1 LFTPQPRELLQRAH
15 LRYGQPRELLQDK
28 STPEIRRDGIII
40 IIMLEPRQKGFKYYY
55 YARAKAERL

>member
-1 LFTPQPRELLQRAH
+1 MFTPQPRELLQRAH

-40 IIMLEPRQKGFKYYY
+40 IMLEPRQKGFKYYY